1 MVTMLEYH
9 HRRRIFHLI
18 PGLLIIA
25 ISYVIPTYPLGF
37 ILLGLVTS
45 AVHYMHI
52 KRSNDRQFD
61 IWYIQKYGQLLRGEE
76 LGEWILVEGEYRR
89 KKYPIHS
96 GAFYWLLGTTLS
108 SIIFSLD
115 VARTALLVL
124 SVSDPF
130 AAYVGV
136 WFSNRNC
143 NITWVGLRNVFTRN
157 GRAVPIGPTVAGSL
171 ACGLATYLCT
181 FAYFPKTL
189 STPSRLSISVAT
201 LVTEAVAGRLMRLSV
216 DDNLMIPLVVGLL
229 ITYLEEDEGN
239 TQIFSS

>member
-1 MVTMLEYH
+1 MVTMLGYH

-143 NITWVGLRNVFTRN
+143 NIVGWITECFYTKWKSRAHRSYCCWFFGLR
-157 GRAVPIGPTVAGSL
+157 IGH
-171 ACGLATYLCT
+171 
-181 FAYFPKTL
+181 
-189 STPSRLSISVAT
+189 
-201 LVTEAVAGRLMRLSV
+201 LSV
-216 DDNLMIPLVVGLL
+216 HVCV
-229 ITYLEEDEGN
+229 
-239 TQIFSS
+239 FSKNPINAFKIINKCCYTGY